1 MPGTPRHSGGLRIRC
16 LNHLSRLLSV
26 WRSSGPLSWHVF
38 HTHETGSRLFR
49 FYLLN
54 TLTFK
59 NREHA
64 HDCLNGNTWMHTCTV
79 SPGESRAG
87 RRGKSD
93 WQDAL
98 WGLKDAG
105 WTQPEITQVLWGV
118 YSAELHCSDQRR
130 NYYLHYFK
138 WNQKT
143 KLGVSKTSPFN
154 LYSHFTQLQCS
165 L

>member
-1 MPGTPRHSGGLRIRC
+1 MPEPPQPTPF
-16 LNHLSRLLSV
+16 SV
-26 WRSSGPLSWHVF
+26 EEQRSTEL
-38 HTHETGSRLFR
+38 TGSRLFR

-87 RRGKSD
+87 QRGKSD

-98 WGLKDAG
+98 
-105 WTQPEITQVLWGV
+105 
-118 YSAELHCSDQRR
+118 
-130 NYYLHYFK
+130 
-138 WNQKT
+138 
-143 KLGVSKTSPFN
+143 
-154 LYSHFTQLQCS
+154 
-165 L
+165 